1 MSMAGMERG
10 AVMRAREAEKA
21 ATRGMDR
28 GVTMR
33 AREAK
38 KAAPPKFGGTIPSP
52 KQITPGKAAPPTFG
66 GTIPSPTQ
74 MTPEQARQRAYLD
87 ILEREGF
94 LPFSSTEV
102 EEPMQSGFGDL
113 SQEEIDRLN
122 RPLYDINDM
131 VFGPETRGMNLI
143 DMLVNSLKGGR

>member
-38 KAAPPKFGGTIPSP
+38 KAATPQFGGSIPSP
-52 KQITPGKAAPPTFG
+52 KQ
-66 GTIPSPTQ
+66 
-74 MTPEQARQRAYLD
+74 MTPAEARERALMES
-87 ILEREGF
+87 LQMQGF
-94 LPFSSTEV
+94 APQQPPAD
-102 EEPMQSGFGDL
+102 PMQSGIGGM

-122 RPLYDINDM
+122 QPVYDINDII
-131 VFGPETRGMNLI
+131 FGPETRGMNLI
-143 DMLVNSLKGGR
+143 DMLVNSLRGGR